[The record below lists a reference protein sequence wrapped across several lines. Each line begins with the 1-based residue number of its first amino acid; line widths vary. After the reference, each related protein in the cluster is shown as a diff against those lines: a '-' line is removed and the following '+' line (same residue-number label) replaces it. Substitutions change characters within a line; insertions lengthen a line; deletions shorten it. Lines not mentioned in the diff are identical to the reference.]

1 MYCKPTS
8 IRVQGLLIS
17 MSSHAIGGPSPSPP
31 SLGAKEC
38 SKNLDSATR
47 PHTVE
52 IYCTMDIH

>member
-17 MSSHAIGGPSPSPP
+17 MSSHAIGGPSPP

-52 IYCTMDIH
+52 IYCTLSR